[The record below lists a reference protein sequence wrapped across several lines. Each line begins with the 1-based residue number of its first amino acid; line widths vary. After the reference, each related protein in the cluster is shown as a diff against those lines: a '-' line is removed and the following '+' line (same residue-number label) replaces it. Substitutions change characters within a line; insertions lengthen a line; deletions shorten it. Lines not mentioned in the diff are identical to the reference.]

1 MNSFKSDEA
10 RMKKGDVAYILGAY
24 ILAAY
29 ILYVRSIFSKAT
41 KYDNKLF
48 ILLIFNGR
56 RGVHILHV
64 I

>member
-1 MNSFKSDEA
+1 
-10 RMKKGDVAYILGAY
+10 MKKGDVAYILGAY